1 MMIDMFDR
9 DRSGQINVQEF
20 SSLFAYINQW
30 KSLFESIDRDRSG
43 FIEESELGQALQQM
57 GYRFSQTF
65 VQNVLNKYDG
75 RTRKLT
81 LDNFIV
87 VSVQI
92 KRLTDSF
99 RSRDGEMRG
108 QASMQYEDF
117 IGLALG
123 AHK

>member
-1 MMIDMFDR
+1 MIDLFDR
-9 DRSGQINVQEF
+9 DRTGQINIQEF

-30 KSLFESIDRDRSG
+30 KALFESIDRDRSG
-43 FIEESELGQALQQM
+43 FIEEQEFTQALQQM
-57 GYRFSQTF
+57 GYRFSPTF
-65 VQNVLNKYDG
+65 VRNVLTKFDV
-75 RTRKLT
+75 RTKKLS

-99 RSRDGEMRG
+99 RSRDRDMRG
-108 QASMQYEDF
+108 QATIMYEDF
-117 IGLALG
+117 VGLALG